1 MLVDLLFVVQ
11 VRWSGTGDSSYHKTG
26 EGGVYE
32 LVRYIEDEE
41 EKVAPGVYKD
51 GSRMHGGGS
60 DLTAIQT
67 FIKYFMLRFCAFLWY
82 WIAFFR

>member
-1 MLVDLLFVVQ
+1 M
-11 VRWSGTGDSSYHKTG
+11 
-26 EGGVYE
+26 YE

-41 EKVAPGVYKD
+41 EKVAPGAYKD

-67 FIKYFMLRFCAFLWY
+67 FVKYFMLRFCAFLWY
-82 WIAFFR
+82 WIAFFRLDAAKDNPGQALHVSCERSNCA